1 MKSCCLRSNVS
12 RTRQQ
17 WSSMFL
23 SACSAIEFWEAY
35 SHSSILRSPCMG
47 KLKTSSVS
55 KLRRAFFG
63 KLV

>member
-1 MKSCCLRSNVS
+1 MKSCCFRSSVS
-12 RTRQQ
+12 KTRQQ

-47 KLKTSSVS
+47 RLNTSSTS
-55 KLRRAFFG
+55 KLRRAFLG